1 MKFNFNTEHW
11 KNVKLNWDVG
21 FVCGAFDLL
30 HPGHI
35 LMFKESQR
43 CCGYL
48 VVGLQVDPSIDRR
61 DKNSPIQSY
70 EERFIQ
76 LDAIKYVSEI
86 IKYETDEDLL
96 KILTGLKPHIRIL
109 GSDWRFKG
117 GDIIGALLSPI
128 HWHERDHEYSTTA
141 LRKRIYMA
149 EYILQNTEILPSK
162 SNGKDI

>member
-1 MKFNFNTEHW
+1 MKYNFNTEHW

-21 FVCGAFDLL
+21 FACGAFDLL
-30 HPGHI
+30 HPGHL

-76 LDAIKYVSEI
+76 LDAVRYIMEI

-96 KILTGLKPHIRIL
+96 KILTGLNPYYRIL
-109 GSDWRFKG
+109 GSDWKERE
-117 GDIIGALLSPI
+117 DEIIGKDISPI
-128 HWHERDHEYSTTA
+128 YWHERGDEYSTTA
-141 LRKRIYMA
+141 LRNKIYRT
-149 EYILQNTEILPSK
+149 EYIKRLET
-162 SNGKDI
+162 